1 MAVRGFFY
9 NSVNKDRLYNGQDMN
24 EDKAPFYKEGVA
36 YGHLQ
41 VTADGESMAVKV
53 DGGSRTGYAYINLHT
68 IHNTT
73 VLELPVSG
81 SSGTL
86 PRIDRVILRND
97 ETERKPSIFILEGAY
112 SSNPQPPEL
121 TNNDTIQE
129 KCLAEIYVAA
139 GAVAISQSDITD
151 TRADTGLCGF
161 IASQFEDFDFS
172 FQPTINKEQI
182 LDFKNLRFIEN
193 KENIIFVGSPGV
205 GKTHLATSIGIVAAK
220 NRDSTYFINC
230 NDLISNLKKA
240 NSENRFMNR
249 LNHYA
254 KYKVLIIDE
263 MGFLPIDNEG
273 ANMLFQLIN
282 KRYENHSTII
292 TTNKPFGKW
301 YEIFGDVTLANA
313 ILDRLLHHSH
323 IININGNSYRLKD
336 KLKSEIAEET

>member
-1 MAVRGFFY
+1 MSNYIKLTNNLEALKLQRVKENLDKY
-9 NSVNKDRLYNGQDMN
+9 IELINKKEKGVVDALY
-24 EDKAPFYKEGVA
+24 
-36 YGHLQ
+36 
-41 VTADGESMAVKV
+41 
-53 DGGSRTGYAYINLHT
+53 
-68 IHNTT
+68 
-73 VLELPVSG
+73 
-81 SSGTL
+81 
-86 PRIDRVILRND
+86 
-97 ETERKPSIFILEGAY
+97 
-112 SSNPQPPEL
+112 EL
-121 TNNDTIQE
+121 TNLEIELMNE
-129 KCLAEIYVAA
+129 KAIYGCVRTA
-139 GAVAISQSDITD
+139 GFP
-151 TRADTGLCGF
+151 F
-161 IASQFEDFDFS
+161 IKTFEDFDFS

-205 GKTHLATSIGIVAAK
+205 GKTHLATSIGIIAAK

-301 YEIFGDVTLANA
+301 HEIFGDVTLANA

-336 KLKSEIAEET
+336 KMKQKDEEQI